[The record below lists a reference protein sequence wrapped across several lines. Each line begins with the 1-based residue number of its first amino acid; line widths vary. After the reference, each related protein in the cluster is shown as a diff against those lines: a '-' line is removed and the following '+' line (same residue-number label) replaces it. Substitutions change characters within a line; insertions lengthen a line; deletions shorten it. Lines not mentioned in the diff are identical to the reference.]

1 MRTYK
6 LIWERTTKS
15 GKIIPDSAHYKDR
28 ESAQRA
34 SDEMVA
40 NGKVDSQPIIEE
52 SEI

>member
-1 MRTYK
+1 MKTFK
-6 LIWERTTKS
+6 LSWEKITKS
-15 GKIIPDSAHYKDR
+15 GKSIPESAHYKDR